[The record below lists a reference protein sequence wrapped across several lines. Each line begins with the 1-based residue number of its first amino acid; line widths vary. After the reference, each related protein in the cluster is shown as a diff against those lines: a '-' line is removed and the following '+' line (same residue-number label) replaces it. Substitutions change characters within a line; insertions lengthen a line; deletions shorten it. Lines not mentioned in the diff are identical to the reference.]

1 MEPKYSILLCN
12 QEITE
17 YQERINTWL
26 KTGIKVLWFG
36 KKTDVTMLKDRFRSF
51 SDAFLLQAYAFDY
64 DNDGIV
70 IDGQDRDGLVD
81 ILEEVCPM
89 FNAAQYK
96 VEHCQADKHI
106 IVQASAG
113 TGKTTVMIDRIMYL
127 LHTQPDLHLAE
138 VFMITF
144 TNDAAEQMN
153 QRLQDAL
160 MTRYKLTGNQR
171 YLRWVEEQSQMNVST
186 IHSFAYFMLKEYG
199 IGESFT
205 KNLAIRSFQYERR
218 ELIKDVIDGMID
230 ENHKVLDQLGVP
242 FYRANSM
249 VGDFWNGFAKLGI
262 SHRDV
267 GRMDWGKPIDVGSE
281 PFQKVMTGILTKL
294 DEDYFDIKRKNE
306 AISVDDIMRDLQEVL
321 QSDVLPKPDITMKY
335 LFIDE
340 FQDSDLSQIMVA
352 CLMIKLLNPA
362 LFVVGDVKQSIYRF
376 RGATDQAF
384 FVLKRDMQEMQIDSP
399 KEYTL
404 VNNYRTSASVLKRMD
419 QYFKVWGQMDQLQY
433 DKPVIPFNQDPGSM
447 RMVHGKKSSQMD
459 TQAEDQIA
467 RIASD
472 SLNELVARVEE
483 SGKPA
488 NEKTR
493 VVMLTRSNNELRQ
506 LSRIL
511 RKNRIPAEIRRDG
524 SFYASDAV
532 RDFYVMVS
540 SFLFSDEPK
549 YIFNYLLT
557 PYAGEIDPIN
567 INDMEHLHGDYENL
581 VSYLDRFLDQT
592 NWKKYHKELR
602 LRPVLAVLK
611 EIQDDDALIDHYIQ
625 NSKARRRAQ
634 GWEENRCN
642 AATFSDA
649 LQYQA
654 NLDERPACHYVVP
667 ANMSHVGIER
677 LGTCR
682 TEEYAAEY
690 HYSGFVAGAEKDPDG
705 IYRADRPQ
713 YPGIADGMYH
723 SGDSEEEEPH
733 QHDRPEEPAYVA
745 RTALLY
751 EEEPAHDGQSYHYHD
766 ELALSEYPVHQWYA
780 SKALHRSRNCH
791 GRSKDSVGEHGA
803 ASYHRRDY
811 QPPAAVPDQAVQ
823 GEYAALSVVVRPQS
837 DEHMLYRC
845 QQSNGP

>member
-64 DNDGIV
+64 DNGGIV

-404 VNNYRTSASVLKRMD
+404 VNNYRTSASVLNRMD

-447 RMVHGKKSSQMD
+447 RMIHGKKSSQLD

-483 SGKPA
+483 SGKPV

-532 RDFYVMVS
+532 RDFYIMVS

-581 VSYLDRFLDQT
+581 ISYLDRFLDQT

-654 NLDERPACHYVVP
+654 NLEKLMEILER
-667 ANMSHVGIER
+667 N
-677 LGTCR
+677 L
-682 TEEYAAEY
+682 
-690 HYSGFVAGAEKDPDG
+690 
-705 IYRADRPQ
+705 
-713 YPGIADGMYH
+713 
-723 SGDSEEEEPH
+723 SGDKVSIYDVYKFLKLNIATNREETEAEVVTDKEQSQNLYRTILCMTVHKAKGLEFDTVIIPFTNRTFPTWDQTEIIIDPVGRRVGWNYTGDKERKNRRLKYPAMRNSLYVELKEIDAASSKREET
-733 QHDRPEEPAYVA
+733 RILYVA
-745 RTALLY
+745 MTRAIHNLI
-751 EEEPAHDGQSYHYHD
+751 
-766 ELALSEYPVHQWYA
+766 
-780 SKALHRSRNCH
+780 CI
-791 GRSKDSVGEHGA
+791 
-803 ASYHRRDY
+803 
-811 QPPAAVPDQAVQ
+811 VPDSKNENTWASLIEEV
-823 GEYAALSVVVRPQS
+823 GVDYE
-837 DEHMLYRC
+837 
-845 QQSNGP
+845 

>member
-1 MEPKYSILLCN
+1 M
-12 QEITE
+12 
-17 YQERINTWL
+17 
-26 KTGIKVLWFG
+26 
-36 KKTDVTMLKDRFRSF
+36 
-51 SDAFLLQAYAFDY
+51 
-64 DNDGIV
+64 
-70 IDGQDRDGLVD
+70 
-81 ILEEVCPM
+81 
-89 FNAAQYK
+89 
-96 VEHCQADKHI
+96 

-160 MTRYKLTGNQR
+160 MTRYTLTGNQR

-205 KNLAIRSFQYERR
+205 KNLSIRSFQYERR

-230 ENHKVLDQLGVP
+230 ENHRVLDQLGVP

-384 FVLKRDMQEMQIDSP
+384 FVLKRDMQEMRIDP
-399 KEYTL
+399 PTEYTL
-404 VNNYRTSASVLKRMD
+404 VNNYRTSASVLNRMD
-419 QYFKVWGQMDQLQY
+419 DYFKVWGQMDQLQY
-433 DKPVIPFNQDPGSM
+433 EKPVIPFNQDPGSI
-447 RMVHGKKSSQMD
+447 RMIHGVKSNQMD
-459 TQAEDQIA
+459 NQAEDQIA

-511 RKNRIPAEIRRDG
+511 RRNRIPAEIRRDG
-524 SFYASDAV
+524 SFYASEAV
-532 RDFYVMVS
+532 RDFYTMVS

-602 LRPVLAVLK
+602 LRPVLTVLK
-611 EIQDDDALIDHYIQ
+611 EIQDDDVLIDHYIQ
-625 NSKARRRAQ
+625 NSKARKRAQ
-634 GWEENRCN
+634 GWEDNRCN
-642 AATFSDA
+642 AATFSEA
-649 LQYQA
+649 MQYQA
-654 NLDERPACHYVVP
+654 NLEKLMEILERNLGGDKVSIYDVYKFLKLNIATNREETEAEVVTDKEQSQNLYRTILCMTVHKAKGLEFDTVIIPFTNRTFPTWDQTEIIIDPVSRRVGWNYTGDKERKNRRLKYPAMRNSLYSELKEIDA
-667 ANMSHVGIER
+667 ANSR
-677 LGTCR
+677 R
-682 TEEYAAEY
+682 EETR
-690 HYSGFVAGAEKDPDG
+690 
-705 IYRADRPQ
+705 IL
-713 YPGIADGMYH
+713 
-723 SGDSEEEEPH
+723 
-733 QHDRPEEPAYVA
+733 YVA
-745 RTALLY
+745 MTRAIHNLI
-751 EEEPAHDGQSYHYHD
+751 
-766 ELALSEYPVHQWYA
+766 
-780 SKALHRSRNCH
+780 CI
-791 GRSKDSVGEHGA
+791 
-803 ASYHRRDY
+803 
-811 QPPAAVPDQAVQ
+811 VPDAKNENTWASLIEEV
-823 GEYAALSVVVRPQS
+823 GVDYE
-837 DEHMLYRC
+837 
-845 QQSNGP
+845 

>member
-1 MEPKYSILLCN
+1 MDPKYSILLCN
-12 QEITE
+12 QSIEE
-17 YQERINTWL
+17 YRGQINSWL
-26 KTGIKVLWFG
+26 HQGIKVIWFG
-36 KKTDVTMLKDRFRSF
+36 SGEDVRLLKAEHTAFAK
-51 SDAFLLQAYAFDY
+51 AFLLLAYEISVEDK
-64 DNDGIV
+64 IV
-70 IDGQDRDGLVD
+70 IIDGNDQDGFVEK
-81 ILEEVCPM
+81 ILQEKCPL
-89 FNAAQYK
+89 FNSAQYL
-96 VEHCQADKHI
+96 VEHCRPEKHV

-160 MTRYKLTGNQR
+160 MTRYTLTGNQR

-205 KNLAIRSFQYERR
+205 KNLSIRSFQYERR

-230 ENHKVLDQLGVP
+230 ENHRVLDQLGVP

-281 PFQKVMTGILTKL
+281 PFQKVMTSILTKL

-384 FVLKRDMQEMQIDSP
+384 FVLKRDMQEMRIDP
-399 KEYTL
+399 PTEYTL
-404 VNNYRTSASVLKRMD
+404 VNNYRTSASVLNRMD
-419 QYFKVWGQMDQLQY
+419 DYFKVWGRMDQLQY
-433 DKPVIPFNQDPGSM
+433 EKPVIPFNQDPGSI
-447 RMVHGKKSSQMD
+447 RMIHGVKSNQTD
-459 TQAEDQIA
+459 KQAEDQIA

-472 SLNELVARVEE
+472 SLNELIARVEE

-511 RKNRIPAEIRRDG
+511 RRNRIPAEIRRDG
-524 SFYASDAV
+524 SFYASEAV
-532 RDFYVMVS
+532 RDFYIMVS

-557 PYAGEIDPIN
+557 PYAGEVDPIN
-567 INDMEHLHGDYENL
+567 LNDMEHLHGDYENL

-592 NWKKYHKELR
+592 KWKKYHKELR

-611 EIQDDDALIDHYIQ
+611 EIQDDDALIDQYIQ
-625 NSKARRRAQ
+625 NSKARKRAE

-649 LQYQA
+649 MQYQA
-654 NLDERPACHYVVP
+654 NL
-667 ANMSHVGIER
+667 
-677 LGTCR
+677 
-682 TEEYAAEY
+682 
-690 HYSGFVAGAEKDPDG
+690 EKLME
-705 IYRADRPQ
+705 ILESNL
-713 YPGIADGMYH
+713 
-723 SGDSEEEEPH
+723 SGDKVSIYDVYKFLKLNIATNREETEAEVVTDKEQSQNLYRTILCMTVHKAKGLEFDTVVIPFTNRTFPTWEQTEIIIDPVGRRVGWNYTGDKEKKNRRLKYPAMRNSLYSELKEIDAASSKREET
-733 QHDRPEEPAYVA
+733 RILYVA
-745 RTALLY
+745 MTRAIHNLI
-751 EEEPAHDGQSYHYHD
+751 
-766 ELALSEYPVHQWYA
+766 
-780 SKALHRSRNCH
+780 CI
-791 GRSKDSVGEHGA
+791 
-803 ASYHRRDY
+803 
-811 QPPAAVPDQAVQ
+811 VPDPKNENTWASLIEEV
-823 GEYAALSVVVRPQS
+823 GVDYE
-837 DEHMLYRC
+837 
-845 QQSNGP
+845 

>member
-404 VNNYRTSASVLKRMD
+404 VNNYRTSASVLNRMD

-654 NLDERPACHYVVP
+654 NLEKLMEILER
-667 ANMSHVGIER
+667 N
-677 LGTCR
+677 L
-682 TEEYAAEY
+682 
-690 HYSGFVAGAEKDPDG
+690 
-705 IYRADRPQ
+705 
-713 YPGIADGMYH
+713 
-723 SGDSEEEEPH
+723 SGDKVSIYDVYKFLKLNIATNREETEAEVVTDKEQSQNLYRTILCMTVHKAKGLEFDTVIIPFTNRTFPTWDQTEIIIDPVGRRVGWNYTGDKERKNRRLKYPAMRNSLYAELKEIDAASSKREET
-733 QHDRPEEPAYVA
+733 RILYVA
-745 RTALLY
+745 MTRAIHNLI
-751 EEEPAHDGQSYHYHD
+751 
-766 ELALSEYPVHQWYA
+766 
-780 SKALHRSRNCH
+780 CI
-791 GRSKDSVGEHGA
+791 
-803 ASYHRRDY
+803 
-811 QPPAAVPDQAVQ
+811 VPDSKNENTWASLIEEV
-823 GEYAALSVVVRPQS
+823 GVDYE
-837 DEHMLYRC
+837 
-845 QQSNGP
+845 

>member
-242 FYRANSM
+242 FYRANSI

-306 AISVDDIMRDLQEVL
+306 AVSVDDIMRDLQEVL

-384 FVLKRDMQEMQIDSP
+384 FVLKRDMQEMHIDSP

-404 VNNYRTSASVLKRMD
+404 VNNYRTSASVLNRMD
-419 QYFKVWGQMDQLQY
+419 QYFKVWGQMGQLQY

-511 RKNRIPAEIRRDG
+511 RKNRIPAEIQRDG

-532 RDFYVMVS
+532 RDFYIMVS

-581 VSYLDRFLDQT
+581 VTYLGRFLDQT

-625 NSKARRRAQ
+625 NSKARKRAQ
-634 GWEENRCN
+634 GWEDNRCN
-642 AATFSDA
+642 AATFSEA
-649 LQYQA
+649 MQYQA
-654 NLDERPACHYVVP
+654 NLEKLMEILER
-667 ANMSHVGIER
+667 N
-677 LGTCR
+677 L
-682 TEEYAAEY
+682 
-690 HYSGFVAGAEKDPDG
+690 
-705 IYRADRPQ
+705 
-713 YPGIADGMYH
+713 
-723 SGDSEEEEPH
+723 SGDKVSIYDVYKFLKLNIATNREETEAEVVTDKEQSQNLYRTILCMTVHKAKGLEFDTVIIPFTNRTFPTWDQTEIIIDPVGRRVGWNYTGDKERKNRRLKYPAMRNSLYAELKEIDAASSKREET
-733 QHDRPEEPAYVA
+733 RILYVA
-745 RTALLY
+745 MTRAIHNLI
-751 EEEPAHDGQSYHYHD
+751 
-766 ELALSEYPVHQWYA
+766 
-780 SKALHRSRNCH
+780 CI
-791 GRSKDSVGEHGA
+791 
-803 ASYHRRDY
+803 
-811 QPPAAVPDQAVQ
+811 VPDSKNDNTWASLIEEV
-823 GEYAALSVVVRPQS
+823 GVDYE
-837 DEHMLYRC
+837 
-845 QQSNGP
+845 

>member
-242 FYRANSM
+242 FYRANSI

-306 AISVDDIMRDLQEVL
+306 AVSVDDIMRDLQEVL

-384 FVLKRDMQEMQIDSP
+384 FVLKRDMQEMHIDSP

-404 VNNYRTSASVLKRMD
+404 VNNYRTSASVLNRMD
-419 QYFKVWGQMDQLQY
+419 QYFKVWGQMGQLQY

-511 RKNRIPAEIRRDG
+511 RKNQIPAEIQRDG

-532 RDFYVMVS
+532 RDFYIMVS

-634 GWEENRCN
+634 GWGENRCN

-654 NLDERPACHYVVP
+654 NLEKLMEILER
-667 ANMSHVGIER
+667 N
-677 LGTCR
+677 L
-682 TEEYAAEY
+682 
-690 HYSGFVAGAEKDPDG
+690 
-705 IYRADRPQ
+705 
-713 YPGIADGMYH
+713 
-723 SGDSEEEEPH
+723 SGDKVSIYDVYKFLKLNIATNREETEAEVVTDKEQSQNLYRTILCMTVHKAKGLEFDTVIIPFTNRTFPTWDQTEIIIDPVGRRVGWNYTGDKERKNRRLKYPAMRNSLYAELKEIDAASSKREET
-733 QHDRPEEPAYVA
+733 RILYVA
-745 RTALLY
+745 MTRAIHNLI
-751 EEEPAHDGQSYHYHD
+751 
-766 ELALSEYPVHQWYA
+766 
-780 SKALHRSRNCH
+780 CI
-791 GRSKDSVGEHGA
+791 
-803 ASYHRRDY
+803 
-811 QPPAAVPDQAVQ
+811 VPDSKNDNTWASLIEEV
-823 GEYAALSVVVRPQS
+823 GVDYE
-837 DEHMLYRC
+837 
-845 QQSNGP
+845 